1 MQCFKNI
8 LKFIGLVLLGLIIN
22 IFPMRLIATQ
32 VTTPTHLQWLAS
44 LGYLLVAS
52 VALIFV
58 WKKYKNKE
66 NVEKLPFTW
75 KDFGIALLF
84 YLATRL
90 VAIGGTFLIQ
100 MITGNEMSANDAAL
114 RATNE
119 QLIQMFPLYF
129 IAFHIAIGM
138 FAPIMEELVF
148 RGFFSR
154 YFFES
159 DRKWLKLL
167 VSSSIFALLHMF
179 YPIEFIMYFM
189 LGAIFYLAYAR
200 RENIVDSIVVHLLNN
215 GLLVIISV
223 ANYLIL
229 ILGQK

>member
-1 MQCFKNI
+1 MMKCFKNV
-8 LKFIGLVLLGLIIN
+8 LKFIGLVLLILSFN

-32 VTTPTHLQWLAS
+32 GTTPMRVQWFAS
-44 LGYLLVAS
+44 LGYLLVVSA
-52 VALIFV
+52 VLILI
-58 WKKYKNKE
+58 WKKYKNKDK
-66 NVEKLPFTW
+66 VKKLPFTW

-90 VAIGGTFLIQ
+90 VAIGGTFLIK
-100 MITGNEMSANDAAL
+100 MVTGNATSANDAAL
-114 RATNE
+114 MATNE
-119 QLIQMFPLYF
+119 QLSQMFPLYF
-129 IAFHIAIGM
+129 IAFHAAIGV

-154 YFFES
+154 YFFKS
-159 DRKWLKLL
+159 NHKWLKLT

-215 GLLVIISV
+215 GLVVIVSV
-223 ANYLIL
+223 VNYLIL
-229 ILGQK
+229 ILS